1 MIDTAQAA
9 SPRPSSTRAAKPV
22 FSQGYKTLVLAFLLL
37 AYTFNFID
45 RTIIATIGQAIKVD
59 LKITDTQLGLLGGLS
74 FAVLYTLLGIP
85 IARLAERWN
94 RVSIISLALV
104 VWSGFTVA
112 CGFAGNFISLLAM
125 RVGVGVGEAGCSP
138 PSHSLISDYFEPKR
152 RASALSIY
160 AFGIPLGSMIGAV
173 AGGWLAK
180 TYGWRVAFMVVGA
193 PGLILALLVK
203 LVVKEPP
210 RGHSDPVERPVLP
223 EDVPPEAVAAPAG
236 GWMWTEM
243 KELGAVTRDLFS
255 HWPVLN
261 MVLGV
266 TLTSVA
272 GYGVG
277 QFSSPYFIRAFA
289 LDYATVGLVFLG
301 RRHPGGRVHQRLGE
315 PPRRALVRPHPG
327 HRPRHRHA
335 DLRPRLSGAGLAS
348 RRADPASAG
357 HLPLHLPG
365 PDLRR
370 GAERRRDPPP
380 SHGDRGPLPVP
391 QHHRA
396 RRRAPLHR
404 VAHRPVRAVRFH
416 SRRAP
421 HAAGPARH
429 GGRWPRVGALRHPLP
444 RRRGAEGRSAG
455 AGPAVSRGPR
465 RRHPAGDSVHHR
477 LLRLGRL
484 PLPAGLVRHRAA
496 PGDGGGR
503 AQGAGG
509 LTRFPPPPPRG
520 KAGE

>member
-1 MIDTAQAA
+1 MTDTAQAA
-9 SPRPSSTRAAKPV
+9 SPPV
-22 FSQGYKTLVLAFLLL
+22 APAPPARTPLFSQGYTTLVLVFLLL

-112 CGFAGNFISLLAM
+112 CGFAGNFVSLLAM

-193 PGLILALLVK
+193 PGVVLALLVK
-203 LVVKEPP
+203 LLVKEPP
-210 RGHSDPVERPVLP
+210 RGHSDPVERPALP
-223 EDVPPEAVAAPAG
+223 EDVPAEAASAPAG
-236 GWMWTEM
+236 GHWLWTEI
-243 KELGAVTRDLFS
+243 KELSAVTRDLFS

-277 QFSSPYFIRAFA
+277 QFSSPYFIRTFA
-289 LDYATVGLVFLG
+289 LDYATVGLVFGLVGGFSSGLG
-301 RRHPGGRVHQRLGE
+301 TLAGGFVSDWASKRDARWY
-315 PPRRALVRPHPG
+315 ALTP
-327 HRPRHRHA
+327 A
-335 DLRPRLSGAGLAS
+335 IGLAIATPIYIFAY
-348 RRADPASAG
+348 RQPDWRVAAAI
-357 HLPLHLPG
+357 LLLPG
-365 PDLRR
+365 VFHYTYL
-370 GAERRRDPPP
+370 
-380 SHGDRGPLPVP
+380 GPTFGVV
-391 QHHRA
+391 QNVVET
-396 RRRAPLHR
+396 RRRATATAVLFLFLNIIALGGGPLFTGWLIDQFAQFDFTHGER
-404 VAHRPVRAVRFH
+404 HILPALRGM
-416 SRRAP
+416 
-421 HAAGPARH
+421 AAGGPASEH
-429 GGRWPRVGALRHPLP
+429 FAALCPGGVAPKGAP
-444 RRRGAEGRSAG
+444 AAAG
-455 AGPAVSRGPR
+455 ARCREALVAATRQGIVFTIGFYAWGGFHYLLASFGIARRLAV
-465 RRHPAGDSVHHR
+465 V
-477 LLRLGRL
+477 
-484 PLPAGLVRHRAA
+484 AA
-496 PGDGGGR
+496 ER
-503 AQGAGG
+503 
-509 LTRFPPPPPRG
+509 
-520 KAGE
+520 KARET